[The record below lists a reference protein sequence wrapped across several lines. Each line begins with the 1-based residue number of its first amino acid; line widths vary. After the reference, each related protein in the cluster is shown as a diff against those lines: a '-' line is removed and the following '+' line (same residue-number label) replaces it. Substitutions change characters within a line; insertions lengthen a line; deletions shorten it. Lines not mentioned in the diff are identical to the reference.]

1 MIDPPAIPGRPW
13 AGDDGPADSRP
24 TTTNLNQKAQPMT
37 TATQARNRCHYAE
50 RLAAALGDGSRW
62 EYRGD
67 CCELPRAEGRCSCG
81 HHGLRYLFTL
91 HNIDN
96 GRTAIVG
103 SVCVFSYASITPATL
118 DAIRADA
125 DRLEAAAADRARD
138 ARDAARQADV
148 AAAVA
153 EWSAVEYAV
162 DAAVQSWRAAHPYQ
176 RWEPYYVY
184 RRPTAGMR
192 LDNRQPMHPFAKVPQ
207 LKTAAG
213 IIARVRKETARARH
227 VLDEVR
233 GYQ

>member
-1 MIDPPAIPGRPW
+1 
-13 AGDDGPADSRP
+13 
-24 TTTNLNQKAQPMT
+24 MT
-37 TATQARNRCHYAE
+37 MTATQARNRCHYAE

-67 CCELPRAEGRCSCG
+67 CCELPRAVGRCSCG

-91 HNIDN
+91 HNIDD

-103 SVCVFSYASITPATL
+103 SVCVFTYATITPATL

-125 DRLEAAAADRARD
+125 DRLEAAAADRARA
-138 ARDAARQADV
+138 AREAARQDAV

-162 DAAVQSWRAAHPYQ
+162 DAAVQNWRDAHPWQ
-176 RWEPYYVY
+176 RFEPYQVY
-184 RRPTAGMR
+184 RRPGAAAR
-192 LDNRQPMHPFAKVPQ
+192 LADRQPVHQCIRVPQ

-213 IIARVRKETARARH
+213 ILTRVRKETARARH

>member
-1 MIDPPAIPGRPW
+1 
-13 AGDDGPADSRP
+13 
-24 TTTNLNQKAQPMT
+24 MT
-37 TATQARNRCHYAE
+37 MTATQARNRCHYAE

-67 CCELPRAEGRCSCG
+67 CCELPRAVGRCSCG

-91 HNIDN
+91 HNIDD

-103 SVCVFSYASITPATL
+103 SVCVFTYATITPATL

-125 DRLEAAAADRARD
+125 DRLEAAAADRARA
-138 ARDAARQADV
+138 AREAARQDAV

-153 EWSAVEYAV
+153 ELSAIEYAI
-162 DAAVQSWRAAHPYQ
+162 DAAAQSWRAAHTGQ
-176 RWEPYYVY
+176 RWEPYHVY
-184 RRPTAGMR
+184 RRPSAGLR
-192 LDNRQPMHPFAKVPQ
+192 LADRQPIHPFVKVPQ
-207 LKTAAG
+207 LKTSAG
-213 IIARVRKETARARH
+213 IVARIRKEIGRGRH

>member
-1 MIDPPAIPGRPW
+1 
-13 AGDDGPADSRP
+13 
-24 TTTNLNQKAQPMT
+24 MT

-91 HNIDN
+91 HNIDD

-103 SVCVFSYASITPATL
+103 SSCVFSYASITPATL

-125 DRLEAAAADRARD
+125 DRLEAAAADRARA

-153 EWSAVEYAV
+153 ELSAVQYAI
-162 DAAVQSWRAAHPYQ
+162 DAAVESWRNSHIGQ
-176 RWEPYYVY
+176 RWEPYHVY
-184 RRPTAGMR
+184 RRPGAASR
-192 LDNRQPMHPFAKVPQ
+192 LADRQPVHQCVRVPE

-213 IIARVRKETARARH
+213 ILARVRKQIKAAEY
-227 VLDEVR
+227 VLAEVR
-233 GYQ
+233 SYP

>member
-1 MIDPPAIPGRPW
+1 
-13 AGDDGPADSRP
+13 
-24 TTTNLNQKAQPMT
+24 MT

-62 EYRGD
+62 EYRD
-67 CCELPRAEGRCSCG
+67 ECCELPRADGRCSCG
-81 HHGLRYLFTL
+81 HHGLRYLFTI

-103 SVCVFSYASITPATL
+103 SVCVFNYASITPATL
-118 DAIRADA
+118 AAIRAAA
-125 DRLEAAAADRARD
+125 DRLETAAADRARA
-138 ARDAARQADV
+138 ARAAARQADV

-162 DAAVQSWRAAHPYQ
+162 DAAAQNWRDAHPWQ
-176 RWEPYYVY
+176 RFEPYHVY
-184 RRPTAGMR
+184 RRPGAAAR
-192 LDNRQPMHPFAKVPQ
+192 LADRQPVHQCIRVPQ

-213 IIARVRKETARARH
+213 VLARVRKETARARH
-227 VLDEVR
+227 VLEEIC

>member
-1 MIDPPAIPGRPW
+1 
-13 AGDDGPADSRP
+13 
-24 TTTNLNQKAQPMT
+24 MT

-67 CCELPRAEGRCSCG
+67 CCELPRAVGRCSCG

-91 HNIDN
+91 HNIDD

-103 SVCVFSYASITPATL
+103 RVCVTQYHGITPDTL
-118 DAIRADA
+118 QAIQAHADQ
-125 DRLEAAAADRARD
+125 LEAAAADRARA

-162 DAAVQSWRAAHPYQ
+162 DAAVQNWRDAHPWQ
-176 RWEPYYVY
+176 RFEPYHVY
-184 RRPTAGMR
+184 RRPGAAAR
-192 LDNRQPMHPFAKVPQ
+192 LADRQPVHQCIRVPQ
-207 LKTAAG
+207 LKTASG
-213 IIARVRKETARARH
+213 IIARVRRDIARARH
-227 VLDEVR
+227 VLDEIR
-233 GYQ
+233 SYQ

>member
-1 MIDPPAIPGRPW
+1 
-13 AGDDGPADSRP
+13 
-24 TTTNLNQKAQPMT
+24 MT

-91 HNIDN
+91 HNIDD

-103 SVCVFSYASITPATL
+103 SSCVFSYATITPATL

-125 DRLEAAAADRARD
+125 DRLEAAAADRARA
-138 ARDAARQADV
+138 AREAARQADV

-162 DAAVQSWRAAHPYQ
+162 DAAVQNWRDSHYGQ
-176 RWEPYYVY
+176 SWEPYYVY
-184 RRPTAGMR
+184 RRSGAAAR
-192 LDNRQPMHPFAKVPQ
+192 LADRQPVHQCVRVPQ

-213 IIARVRKETARARH
+213 IIARVRKEIGRARN

-233 GYQ
+233 SYQ